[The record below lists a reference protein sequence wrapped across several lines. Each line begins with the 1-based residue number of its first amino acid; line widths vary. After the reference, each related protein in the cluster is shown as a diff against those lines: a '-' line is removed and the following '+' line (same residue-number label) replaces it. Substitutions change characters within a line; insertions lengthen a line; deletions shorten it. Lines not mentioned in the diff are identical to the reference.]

1 MAVRDLQSPEVAQAL
16 KTYTVVY
23 KDGEPVAVQLEI
35 SLFLRL
41 LDALEDLITLKL
53 PEESGVVNMI
63 RETRGRYLTVLQPQP
78 LEEMLGE
85 AEGEEDDLWD
95 EELEALYGDVIIS
108 PRLMSLRGSL
118 PPLALEDE
126 KGEIVE
132 AVTRRKR

>member
-1 MAVRDLQSPEVAQAL
+1 MRDLQSPEVAQAL

-63 RETRGRYLTVLQPQP
+63 REARGRYLTVLQPQP

-126 KGEIVE
+126 KREIVE

>member
-63 RETRGRYLTVLQPQP
+63 REARGRYLTVLQPQP

-126 KGEIVE
+126 KREIVE